1 DRAAARPRQHRVE
14 DRRGGRTGSHRRGAG
29 AAPVELGLLLGRP
42 RDHRPALGGHPP
54 WTQHAAPAGA
64 RQRGVLGRRRSRRAA
79 RPLAAHLAARG
90 QAAGRS
96 QRRSCV
102 HRRPAGGSGVAAA
115 ALCRCRHGHHALQH
129 HRRLP
134 AGAVGAARP
143 DRGSGRVPR
152 PPRARARQ
160 LLGDRGRARGR
171 GPGQRSRCRPGLP
184 GLGRSARPPAALA
197 PDGRS
202 RRRRLRLRKGAA
214 GPRGRRPRACRARG
228 CSRIRHRCR
237 DRACTRPPHRS
248 GQAGGPTPPASDGMA
263 RPIWTGNL
271 SFGLL
276 NVPVS
281 LMSGARS
288 NDLSFR
294 MLDARDRKPI
304 RFERVNADTG
314 EEVPWKEIVK
324 AFEYDK
330 GSYVVIDKADIAAA
344 SPETHE
350 SVEIEAFVDA
360 EAIDIRYFEKPYVL
374 VPGKKAEK
382 GYVLLR
388 ETLRKSGKLGVA
400 RVVIRTREYLS
411 AVMPLGDALVLMLMR
426 YPQEL
431 VDPSEYKIPEGKAG
445 DFRISAKELEMA
457 TQLVDSM
464 AAKWN
469 PDDYHDEFRERL
481 ADI

>member
-1 DRAAARPRQHRVE
+1 
-14 DRRGGRTGSHRRGAG
+14 
-29 AAPVELGLLLGRP
+29 
-42 RDHRPALGGHPP
+42 
-54 WTQHAAPAGA
+54 
-64 RQRGVLGRRRSRRAA
+64 
-79 RPLAAHLAARG
+79 
-90 QAAGRS
+90 
-96 QRRSCV
+96 
-102 HRRPAGGSGVAAA
+102 
-115 ALCRCRHGHHALQH
+115 
-129 HRRLP
+129 
-134 AGAVGAARP
+134 
-143 DRGSGRVPR
+143 
-152 PPRARARQ
+152 
-160 LLGDRGRARGR
+160 
-171 GPGQRSRCRPGLP
+171 
-184 GLGRSARPPAALA
+184 
-197 PDGRS
+197 
-202 RRRRLRLRKGAA
+202 
-214 GPRGRRPRACRARG
+214 
-228 CSRIRHRCR
+228 
-237 DRACTRPPHRS
+237 
-248 GQAGGPTPPASDGMA
+248 MA

-388 ETLRKSGKLGVA
+388 ETLRKSGKIGVA

-411 AVMPLGDALVLMLMR
+411 AVMPLGDALVLMMMR

-431 VDPSEYKIPEGKAG
+431 VDPAEYNLPKGNTG
-445 DFRISAKELEMA
+445 DYRISPKELEMA

-464 AAKWN
+464 ATEWN
-469 PDDYHDEFRERL
+469 PDAYRNEFRERL
-481 ADI
+481 SEIIRKRVKDKGATTRVLEEPSPSEDATTNVVDFVALLQKSLGEKTRTPAKKAAKKAPAKKKPAKKAAKSGGAARKTG

>member
-1 DRAAARPRQHRVE
+1 
-14 DRRGGRTGSHRRGAG
+14 
-29 AAPVELGLLLGRP
+29 
-42 RDHRPALGGHPP
+42 
-54 WTQHAAPAGA
+54 
-64 RQRGVLGRRRSRRAA
+64 
-79 RPLAAHLAARG
+79 
-90 QAAGRS
+90 
-96 QRRSCV
+96 
-102 HRRPAGGSGVAAA
+102 
-115 ALCRCRHGHHALQH
+115 
-129 HRRLP
+129 
-134 AGAVGAARP
+134 
-143 DRGSGRVPR
+143 
-152 PPRARARQ
+152 
-160 LLGDRGRARGR
+160 
-171 GPGQRSRCRPGLP
+171 
-184 GLGRSARPPAALA
+184 
-197 PDGRS
+197 
-202 RRRRLRLRKGAA
+202 
-214 GPRGRRPRACRARG
+214 
-228 CSRIRHRCR
+228 
-237 DRACTRPPHRS
+237 
-248 GQAGGPTPPASDGMA
+248 MA

-330 GSYVVIDKADIAAA
+330 GSYVVIDKSDIAAA

-388 ETLRKSGKLGVA
+388 ETLRKAGKIGVA

-411 AVMPLGDALVLMLMR
+411 AVMPLGDALVLMMMR

-431 VDPSEYKIPEGKAG
+431 VDPAEFRLPEGNTG
-445 DFRISAKELEMA
+445 DYRISPKELEMA

-464 AAKWN
+464 ATEWKPEAYRN
-469 PDDYHDEFRERL
+469 EFRERL
-481 ADI
+481 SEIIRKRVKDKGATTQVLEEPATSEDATTNVVDFVALLQRSLGDNRRTPAKKAAAKKATRKVATKKKPAKKTAKSSTRARKAG